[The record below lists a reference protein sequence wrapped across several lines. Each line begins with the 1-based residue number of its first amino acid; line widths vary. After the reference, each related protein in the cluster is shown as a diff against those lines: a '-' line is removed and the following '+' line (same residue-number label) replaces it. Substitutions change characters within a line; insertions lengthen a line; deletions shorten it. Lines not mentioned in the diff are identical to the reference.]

1 MSSLEELK
9 NEVDQLKE
17 LVARQ
22 SKVIGRTGEQ
32 LLRFQ
37 VRQTDRELNSIDV
50 PRVGTDST
58 TSKHGQIDTSEFAT
72 NDDIVQLVGE
82 LQGQLNILEQRSL
95 RRTINSGL
103 SKDTDLIA
111 PVLNSDGDEP
121 PDTIFPKTLK
131 QFRELSDDSVLALCH
146 FYELLPPTLE
156 EEAKLRAFMEGKI
169 KSPNVDPS
177 EFKPSSVDY
186 SKEVLD
192 SLYDDLARFLG
203 LKFRKTEHA
212 W

>member
-9 NEVDQLKE
+9 NEVDELKE

-22 SKVIGRTGEQ
+22 SKVISRTGEQ

-50 PRVGTDST
+50 PKVGPDGTVT
-58 TSKHGQIDTSEFAT
+58 KQGQIDASDFAT

-103 SKDTDLIA
+103 SNDTDLIA

-121 PDTIFPKTLK
+121 PETIYPKTLK
-131 QFRELSDDSVLALCH
+131 EFRDLSDDSVLSLCH

-177 EFKPSSVDY
+177 EFKPSSADY
-186 SKEVLD
+186 SREVLD
-192 SLYDDLARFLG
+192 GLYDDLARFLG